1 MAETDNCELVLR
13 SLREIRAEQSQHRTL
28 ILQSIDASRQMEQR
42 LDARSA
48 ALDLR
53 VTGLR
58 EDLEPLFKSEIMGRM
73 TNFETKFEHRLDKL
87 EETPA

>member
-1 MAETDNCELVLR
+1 MVETDNGELVLR
-13 SLREIRAEQSQHRTL
+13 ILREIRAEQAQHRTL
-28 ILQSIDASRQMEQR
+28 ILQSIDASRRIEQR
-42 LDARSA
+42 LDARIT
-48 ALDLR
+48 ALDLH

-58 EDLEPLFKSEIMGRM
+58 DDMELLIKSEIMGRM

>member
-1 MAETDNCELVLR
+1 MAETDNGELVLR
-13 SLREIRAEQSQHRTL
+13 ILREIRAEQAQHRTL
-28 ILQSIDASRQMEQR
+28 ILQSIDASRRIEQR
-42 LDARSA
+42 LDARIA
-48 ALDLR
+48 ALDLH

-58 EDLEPLFKSEIMGRM
+58 DDLELLIKSEIMGRM